1 MRLDGLIQIGTH
13 DSIDAS
19 GVIFYQ
25 VANKVL
31 AAALEHCV
39 ERLPNESQAQ
49 SLSAL
54 TMMTM
59 LLMQKYTKADGAIGI
74 DDIDR
79 WPVESDSVQFL
90 STTTSVATI
99 EDLMEVSKF

>member
-1 MRLDGLIQIGTH
+1 
-13 DSIDAS
+13 
-19 GVIFYQ
+19 
-25 VANKVL
+25 
-31 AAALEHCV
+31 
-39 ERLPNESQAQ
+39 
-49 SLSAL
+49 
-54 TMMTM
+54 MMTM

-99 EDLMEVSKF
+99 EDLKEVSKI